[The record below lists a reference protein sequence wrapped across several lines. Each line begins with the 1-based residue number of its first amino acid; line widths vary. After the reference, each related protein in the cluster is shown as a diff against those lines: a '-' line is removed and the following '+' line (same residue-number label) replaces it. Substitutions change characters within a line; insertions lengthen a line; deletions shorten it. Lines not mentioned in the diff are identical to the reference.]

1 MYRFLILLFLIL
13 GKTLFSQNNV
23 CPQNKNI
30 GTLIAQA
37 ISASKSGDSKK
48 TIQLLEEGVSLSRA
62 ENCAEGEMICNKN
75 LMLQYG
81 KISDYDKSL
90 DAANKAEKL
99 AKNLNDFL
107 SLAMIYET
115 KATLYDNLG
124 LFQESK
130 NQYELA
136 LIQAKKI
143 VDNDQRHFRLAFI
156 YYNLSAYYQ
165 DTSLTTSDEYLQKS
179 KGEIVQVKDDS
190 MEVPLSKKKDMIV
203 SIDMNLGLLYNNKKY
218 PKRNIKLSE
227 SYFMEALKIVDDYTY
242 NIHGMTKI
250 DLYESLISLYNDKKS
265 FSTAIIFGEKML
277 ELEKKYSMPY
287 NRRSAYMQ
295 LTSAYMETGQTKVS
309 QKYLELYSKLN
320 DSIVIEEKKAV
331 EKPVAEIISKNEDH
345 FSKKIQQIIIIASI
359 LVIIFVGIWL
369 ILWNEKRKKFHK
381 RYVDLISSLKIQKS
395 EFIEEE
401 RIEIQQEE
409 HLEKPVLIGIIE
421 NKASPSEEPV
431 SIEIK
436 TTSITDKTL
445 ASLLAKLEKF
455 EKTNTYTKQNI
466 NFPFLVNYLGTNSK
480 YLNEI
485 LKQYKNK
492 SFSLYINDLR
502 IDYIIKLLYENPK
515 YREYKI
521 SYLAEESGFSSREL
535 FTTTFKKKTG
545 ISPSYFIEHLKDSTE

>member
-13 GKTLFSQNNV
+13 GKTLFSQNNI
-23 CPQNKNI
+23 CPQNKKVD
-30 GTLIAQA
+30 TLIEQA
-37 ISASKSGDSKK
+37 ISASKSGDSKIA
-48 TIQLLEEGVSLSRA
+48 IQLLEEGISLSRA
-62 ENCAEGEMICNKN
+62 ENCVKGEMICNKN

-81 KISDYDKSL
+81 KISDYEKSL
-90 DAANKAEKL
+90 EAANKAENL
-99 AKNLNDFL
+99 AKDLNDFL
-107 SLAMIYET
+107 NLAMIYET

-136 LIQAKKI
+136 LIHVKKI
-143 VDNDQRHFRLAFI
+143 ANNDQRHFRLAFI

-179 KGEIVQVKDDS
+179 KGEIVQIKDNS
-190 MEVPLSKKKDMIV
+190 KEISLRKKKDMIA
-203 SIDMNLGLLYNNKKY
+203 SIDMNLGLLYNNKKF

-227 SYFMEALKIVDDYTY
+227 TYFMEALKIVDDKTY
-242 NIHGMTKI
+242 NIHGMIKI
-250 DLYESLISLYNDKKS
+250 DLYESLINLYNDKKS
-265 FSTAIIFGEKML
+265 YNTAIEFGEKML
-277 ELEKKYSMPY
+277 EVEKNYSMPY

-295 LTSAYMETGQTKVS
+295 LTKAYMETGQTKVS

-320 DSIVIEEKKAV
+320 DSIVKEEKKAV
-331 EKPVAEIISKNEDH
+331 EKPVAEMISKNEDH
-345 FSKKIQQIIIIASI
+345 FSKKIQQIIIITCI

-369 ILWNEKRKKFHK
+369 ILWNKKRKKFYK
-381 RYVDLISSLKIQKS
+381 KYEDLINQLKNQKS
-395 EFIEEE
+395 ELLEEE
-401 RIEIQQEE
+401 RVEIQQKE
-409 HLEKPVLIGIIE
+409 HQEKPVLIGVVE
-421 NKASPSEEPV
+421 NQARPSEEPV
-431 SIEIK
+431 STEIK

-545 ISPSYFIEHLKDSTE
+545 ISPSYFIEHLKESTE